1 MSHLGIFESID
12 DAMFVANEQ
21 GHIIETNHAFSTTF
35 GPNTHLQP
43 ITEIWPEI
51 SKSWDASINAAR
63 AGKQL
68 RIDVQATSVDGRSL
82 VFDVRTFAF
91 DQTGAVEQLIAVVTR
106 DVTAERNNRNLLE
119 IQSTTDSLTGAYNRS
134 QLDVLLDLEIRAA
147 RRRKTTGCFM
157 FIDIDGFKSINDD
170 FGHDAGDRV
179 LKEISA
185 VLHTNLRD
193 SDVVGRIGG
202 DEFGVILIDADQDSG
217 VSKAKQLVTA
227 LKTSVRTSGDNG
239 IKVSIGISVFPAQG
253 ENPEDVMKH
262 ADTAMYKAKEHQDE
276 HVETWQG

>member
-12 DAMFVANEQ
+12 DAMFVANEH

-35 GPNTHLQP
+35 GSNTHLQP
-43 ITEIWPEI
+43 VSEIWPEI
-51 SKSWDASINAAR
+51 SKSWDASISTAE

-68 RIDVQATSVDGRSL
+68 RIDVKASSVGGRSL
-82 VFDVRTFAF
+82 VLDVRTFAF
-91 DQTGAVEQLIAVVTR
+91 DQSGQAEQLIAVVTR

-157 FIDIDGFKSINDD
+157 FIDIDGFKPINDE
-170 FGHDAGDRV
+170 FGHDEGDRV

-185 VLHTNLRD
+185 VLHKNLRD
-193 SDVVGRIGG
+193 SDVIGRIGG

-217 VSKAKQLVTA
+217 VMKANQLASA
-227 LKTSVRTSGDNG
+227 LNRSVRTSDDNG

-253 ENPEDVMKH
+253 ENPEVVMKH
-262 ADTAMYKAKEHQDE
+262 ADSAMYQAKEHPDE
-276 HVETWQG
+276 HVEIWQG